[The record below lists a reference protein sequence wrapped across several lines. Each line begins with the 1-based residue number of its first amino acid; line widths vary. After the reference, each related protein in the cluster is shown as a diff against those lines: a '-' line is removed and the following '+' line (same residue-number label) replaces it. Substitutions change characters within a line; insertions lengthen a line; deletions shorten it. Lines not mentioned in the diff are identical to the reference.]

1 MIDVYLPLPLTP
13 VDKNQDPHVLFRL
26 GTIPDMIES
35 GQKFRLR
42 DTIFQNLLFHVMIT
56 GYYKDKV
63 LVKPEETR
71 KITEKALDLFFR
83 HNNPQD
89 YREISIEEY
98 WWLYPEEYKL
108 LHSESCV

>member
-13 VDKNQDPHVLFRL
+13 VDKNQDPYVLFKL
-26 GTIPDMIES
+26 GKIPNIIES
-35 GQKFRLR
+35 GQKFRLTI
-42 DTIFQNLLFHVMIT
+42 TIFQGQFFDAVIT
-56 GYYKDKV
+56 GYYQDKV
-63 LVKPEETR
+63 LVKLLTNE

-98 WWLYPEEYKL
+98 WSLYPEEYKL
-108 LHSESCV
+108 LHSKL